1 MLLQRLRRLLKQK
14 KRGSMMVVILK
25 ENPDSGRIS
34 DLTAWL
40 ESLGLEVH
48 PTVGKVQTI
57 LGLVGDTSKVDIEL
71 IRALDIVQDV
81 KRISQPYKEA
91 NRAFHPDNTVVTVGD
106 ASFGD
111 GSCPIIAGP
120 CSVESREQLLEVA
133 LRVKAAGATLLRGG
147 AFKPRTSPY
156 AFQGLHADGIKL
168 LLEVKKET
176 GLPIVT
182 ELMDLSQLDLFDE
195 VDVIQIGA
203 RNMQNYDLLRALGR
217 SEKPVLLKRGVGA
230 ALQELL
236 LSAEYLL
243 AAGNPRVM
251 LCERGIRTFDTF
263 TRGTLDLAAV
273 PALHEMTH
281 LPVLVDPSHAAGRA
295 ALVTPLAL
303 AAAACGADGVMV
315 EMHPDPLHARCD
327 GAQALLPEEL
337 AALSQRLHAVREAC
351 R

>member
-1 MLLQRLRRLLKQK
+1 MIVVLKPGVCEEK
-14 KRGSMMVVILK
+14 KSQ
-25 ENPDSGRIS
+25 
-34 DLTAWL
+34 LTDWL
-40 ESLGLEVH
+40 AGQGLSVH
-48 PTVGKVQTI
+48 PALGGSQTI
-57 LGLVGDTSKVDIEL
+57 LGLVGDTSRLDTSLLESLEIVDS
-71 IRALDIVQDV
+71 V
-81 KRISQPYKEA
+81 KPVSDPFKCC
-91 NRAFHPDNTVVTVGD
+91 NRKFHPDDTVISVGE
-106 ASFGD
+106 AKFG
-111 GSCPIIAGP
+111 GGHFSMIAGP
-120 CSVESREQLLEVA
+120 CSVESEEQIVA
-133 LRVKAAGATLLRGG
+133 VAQSVKAAGAQVLRGG

-156 AFQGLHADGIKL
+156 DFQGLHELGL
-168 LLEVKKET
+168 RFLETAKRET

-182 ELMDLSQLDLFDE
+182 ELMNSKHLPLFDN
-195 VDVIQIGA
+195 VDIIQIGA

-217 SEKPVLLKRGVGA
+217 SEKPVLLKRGIGA
-230 ALQELL
+230 TLQELL

-281 LPVLVDPSHAAGRA
+281 LPVLADPSHAAGRA

>member
-1 MLLQRLRRLLKQK
+1 MIVIMKPMTEQK
-14 KRGSMMVVILK
+14 EIDKLAES
-25 ENPDSGRIS
+25 
-34 DLTAWL
+34 LTAQ
-40 ESLGLEVH
+40 GVEVN
-48 PTVGKVQTI
+48 PVYGTDLTI
-57 LGLVGDTSKVDIEL
+57 LGLVGDTSKIDPS
-71 IRALDIVQDV
+71 
-81 KRISQPYKEA
+81 RIEA
-91 NRAFHPDNTVVTVGD
+91 NRNVERVVHVAEPFKKANRMFHPDDTVLDIAGRTVG
-106 ASFGD
+106 GKKLMMV
-111 GSCPIIAGP
+111 AGP
-120 CSVESREQLLEVA
+120 CSVESEEQIFTA
-133 LRVKAAGATLLRGG
+133 ARQARAAGVCLLRGG

-156 AFQGLHADGIKL
+156 DFSGLGAEGLRL
-168 LLEVKKET
+168 LIAAGRET
-176 GLPIVT
+176 GLPVVS
-182 ELMDLSQLDLFDE
+182 ELMSAAQLDAFAD

-203 RNMQNYDLLRALGR
+203 RNMQNFDLLRALGR

-230 ALQELL
+230 TLQELL

>member
-1 MLLQRLRRLLKQK
+1 MILVLKP
-14 KRGSMMVVILK
+14 
-25 ENPDSGRIS
+25 NP
-34 DLTAWL
+34 A
-40 ESLGLEVH
+40 
-48 PTVGKVQTI
+48 PQKVQELLDSFHAKGFATNVSEGTQHTI
-57 LGLVGDTSKVDIEL
+57 IGLIGDTSRLDTDYIAT
-71 IRALDIVQDV
+71 IDIVESA
-81 KRISQPYKEA
+81 KRISEPYKA
-91 NRAFHPDNTVVTVGD
+91 VNRKIHPQDTHVTAGD
-106 ASFGD
+106 VTIGEGLFQV
-111 GSCPIIAGP
+111 IAGP
-120 CSVESREQLLEVA
+120 CSVESEEQIIRVA
-133 LRVKAAGATLLRGG
+133 QSVKASGATLLRGG

-156 AFQGLHADGIKL
+156 AFQGLHADGIRL
-168 LLEVKKET
+168 LLEAKHET

-182 ELMDLSQLDLFDE
+182 EIMNADCLDLFSE
-195 VDVIQIGA
+195 VDVIQVGA
-203 RNMQNYDLLRALGR
+203 RNMQNFDLLRALGR
-217 SEKPVLLKRGVGA
+217 SEKPMLLKRGVGA
-230 ALQELL
+230 TLQELL

>member
-1 MLLQRLRRLLKQK
+1 MLIGIPKGRGDLARR
-14 KRGSMMVVILK
+14 
-25 ENPDSGRIS
+25 
-34 DLTAWL
+34 
-40 ESLGLEVH
+40 
-48 PTVGKVQTI
+48 
-57 LGLVGDTSKVDIEL
+57 
-71 IRALDIVQDV
+71 
-81 KRISQPYKEA
+81 
-91 NRAFHPDNTVVTVGD
+91 FHPLDTHVAVAGRTIGEGFFHVM
-106 ASFGD
+106 
-111 GSCPIIAGP
+111 AGP
-120 CSVESREQLLEVA
+120 CSVESEAQLCTVA
-133 LRVKAAGATLLRGG
+133 ESVKKSGATFLRGG

-156 AFQGLHADGIKL
+156 DFSGLGAEGLRL
-168 LLEVKKET
+168 LIAAGHET
-176 GLPIVT
+176 GLPVVS
-182 ELMDLSQLDLFDE
+182 ELMSAAQLDAFAD

-230 ALQELL
+230 TLQELL

-295 ALVTPLAL
+295 ALVTPLAQ

-337 AALSQRLHAVREAC
+337 AALTQRLHAVREAC

>member
-1 MLLQRLRRLLKQK
+1 MIFPGLGAEGLRLR
-14 KRGSMMVVILK
+14 I
-25 ENPDSGRIS
+25 
-34 DLTAWL
+34 
-40 ESLGLEVH
+40 
-48 PTVGKVQTI
+48 
-57 LGLVGDTSKVDIEL
+57 
-71 IRALDIVQDV
+71 
-81 KRISQPYKEA
+81 
-91 NRAFHPDNTVVTVGD
+91 
-106 ASFGD
+106 
-111 GSCPIIAGP
+111 
-120 CSVESREQLLEVA
+120 
-133 LRVKAAGATLLRGG
+133 AAG
-147 AFKPRTSPY
+147 
-156 AFQGLHADGIKL
+156 H
-168 LLEVKKET
+168 ET
-176 GLPIVT
+176 GLPVVS
-182 ELMDLSQLDLFDE
+182 ELMSTAQLDAFAD

-203 RNMQNYDLLRALGR
+203 RNMQNFDLLRALGR

-230 ALQELL
+230 TLQELL

-303 AAAACGADGVMV
+303 AAAACGARRAVMV
-315 EMHPDPLHARCD
+315 EMHPDPPHARVRR
-327 GAQALLPEEL
+327 AQALLPEEL

>member
-1 MLLQRLRRLLKQK
+1 MIAVLKQNASPERTQMLIDWL
-14 KRGSMMVVILK
+14 KRQGLDVHVSQGEFTTV
-25 ENPDSGRIS
+25 
-34 DLTAWL
+34 
-40 ESLGLEVH
+40 LGLIGN
-48 PTVGKVQTI
+48 TDQ
-57 LGLVGDTSKVDIEL
+57 VDMDML
-71 IRALDIVQDV
+71 RSLDIVDSVTRVSDPFKAVNRKFHPKNSVVQISQDV
-81 KRISQPYKEA
+81 A
-91 NRAFHPDNTVVTVGD
+91 VGGGH
-106 ASFGD
+106 FGL
-111 GSCPIIAGP
+111 IAGP
-120 CSVESREQLLEVA
+120 CAVEAEEQIFA
-133 LRVKAAGATLLRGG
+133 TARQAKAAGVCLLRGG

-156 AFQGLHADGIKL
+156 DFSGLGAEGLRL
-168 LLEVKKET
+168 LVAAGRET
-176 GLPIVT
+176 GLPVVS
-182 ELMDLSQLDLFDE
+182 ELMSAAQLDAFAD

-230 ALQELL
+230 TLQELL

>member
-1 MLLQRLRRLLKQK
+1 MRQC
-14 KRGSMMVVILK
+14 SCAWA
-25 ENPDSGRIS
+25 SGRS
-34 DLTAWL
+34 SPSRRRVGSPTAALLSAPDQPHDLL
-40 ESLGLEVH
+40 
-48 PTVGKVQTI
+48 
-57 LGLVGDTSKVDIEL
+57 
-71 IRALDIVQDV
+71 
-81 KRISQPYKEA
+81 
-91 NRAFHPDNTVVTVGD
+91 
-106 ASFGD
+106 
-111 GSCPIIAGP
+111 
-120 CSVESREQLLEVA
+120 
-133 LRVKAAGATLLRGG
+133 ATL
-147 AFKPRTSPY
+147 
-156 AFQGLHADGIKL
+156 
-168 LLEVKKET
+168 
-176 GLPIVT
+176 
-182 ELMDLSQLDLFDE
+182 
-195 VDVIQIGA
+195 
-203 RNMQNYDLLRALGR
+203 RNVHKAT
-217 SEKPVLLKRGVGA
+217 LKRGVGA
-230 ALQELL
+230 TLQELL

>member
-1 MLLQRLRRLLKQK
+1 MEDVLRLTEPYPLCSRRLHP
-14 KRGSMMVVILK
+14 
-25 ENPDSGRIS
+25 E
-34 DLTAWL
+34 
-40 ESLGLEVH
+40 
-48 PTVGKVQTI
+48 PTVVSVGGARFGGGNF
-57 LGLVGDTSKVDIEL
+57 GL
-71 IRALDIVQDV
+71 
-81 KRISQPYKEA
+81 
-91 NRAFHPDNTVVTVGD
+91 
-106 ASFGD
+106 
-111 GSCPIIAGP
+111 IAGP
-120 CSVESREQLLEVA
+120 CAVESEEQIFTA
-133 LRVKAAGATLLRGG
+133 ARQARAAGVCLLRGG

-156 AFQGLHADGIKL
+156 DFSGLGA
-168 LLEVKKET
+168 
-176 GLPIVT
+176 GLPVVS
-182 ELMDLSQLDLFDE
+182 ELMSAAQLDAFAD

-203 RNMQNYDLLRALGR
+203 RNMQNFDLLRALGR

-230 ALQELL
+230 TLQELL

>member
-1 MLLQRLRRLLKQK
+1 MNKSGEETILSLPERHNRILALLQQNGSISVVQLAELFKVSEVTIRKDLSFLEQQK
-14 KRGSMMVVILK
+14 KLYRTHGSAILIS
-25 ENPDSGRIS
+25 PYIS
-34 DLTAWL
+34 DRHVNEKEKKNVA
-40 ESLGLEVH
+40 EKRAIGAKAASLV
-48 PTVGKVQTI
+48 
-57 LGLVGDTSKVDIEL
+57 
-71 IRALDIVQDV
+71 AQDDS
-81 KRISQPYKEA
+81 I
-91 NRAFHPDNTVVTVGD
+91 
-106 ASFGD
+106 
-111 GSCPIIAGP
+111 IIASGTTMAFLA
-120 CSVESREQLLEVA
+120 REIKPVGHLTVIT
-133 LRVKAAGATLLRGG
+133 AAVPVTQIL
-147 AFKPRTSPY
+147 S
-156 AFQGLHADGIKL
+156 QHAD
-168 LLEVKKET
+168 
-176 GLPIVT
+176 
-182 ELMDLSQLDLFDE
+182 

-203 RNMQNYDLLRALGR
+203 RNMQNYDLLRTLGR

-230 ALQELL
+230 TLQELL

>member
-1 MLLQRLRRLLKQK
+1 M
-14 KRGSMMVVILK
+14 
-25 ENPDSGRIS
+25 
-34 DLTAWL
+34 
-40 ESLGLEVH
+40 
-48 PTVGKVQTI
+48 
-57 LGLVGDTSKVDIEL
+57 
-71 IRALDIVQDV
+71 
-81 KRISQPYKEA
+81 
-91 NRAFHPDNTVVTVGD
+91 
-106 ASFGD
+106 
-111 GSCPIIAGP
+111 
-120 CSVESREQLLEVA
+120 
-133 LRVKAAGATLLRGG
+133 
-147 AFKPRTSPY
+147 
-156 AFQGLHADGIKL
+156 
-168 LLEVKKET
+168 
-176 GLPIVT
+176 
-182 ELMDLSQLDLFDE
+182 
-195 VDVIQIGA
+195 DVIQIGA
-203 RNMQNYDLLRALGR
+203 RNMQNYDLLRTLGR

-230 ALQELL
+230 TLQELL

-303 AAAACGADGVMV
+303 AATACGADGVMV

>member
-1 MLLQRLRRLLKQK
+1 MSSYVTRKTPGDTAWFRHDRFGMFIHFGLYALPSRHEWVKNHECTPEEKYQK
-14 KRGSMMVVILK
+14 YFDHF
-25 ENPDSGRIS
+25 NPD
-34 DLTAWL
+34 L
-40 ESLGLEVH
+40 
-48 PTVGKVQTI
+48 
-57 LGLVGDTSKVDIEL
+57 
-71 IRALDIVQDV
+71 
-81 KRISQPYKEA
+81 
-91 NRAFHPDNTVVTVGD
+91 FD
-106 ASFGD
+106 A
-111 GSCPIIAGP
+111 
-120 CSVESREQLLEVA
+120 REWARQA
-133 LRVKAAGATLLRGG
+133 KAAGVCLLRGG

-156 AFQGLHADGIKL
+156 DFSGLGAEGLRL
-168 LLEVKKET
+168 LIAAGHET
-176 GLPIVT
+176 GLPVVS
-182 ELMDLSQLDLFDE
+182 ELMSAAQLDAFAD

-230 ALQELL
+230 TLQELL

>member
-1 MLLQRLRRLLKQK
+1 MIIVLKQGTTK
-14 KRGSMMVVILK
+14 
-25 ENPDSGRIS
+25 DQIS
-34 DLTAWL
+34 TFSNELNQTYGVTVNAWYG
-40 ESLGLEVH
+40 EHSTVLGL
-48 PTVGKVQTI
+48 
-57 LGLVGDTSKVDIEL
+57 LGDTAKIDIEY
-71 IRALDIVQDV
+71 IRAQAIVESV
-81 KRISQPYKEA
+81 KRVQEPYKKA
-91 NRAFHPDNTVVTVGD
+91 NRKFHPDNTVIQVGPN
-106 ASFGD
+106 AIGD
-111 GSCPIIAGP
+111 GSLTLIAGP
-120 CSVESREQLLEVA
+120 CSVESSEQLEVISE
-133 LRVKAAGATLLRGG
+133 RVKKAGAGILRGG

-156 AFQGLHADGIKL
+156 AFQGLRAEGLYL
-168 LLEVKKET
+168 LLEAKRKG
-176 GLPIVT
+176 GLPIIT
-182 ELMDLSQLDLFDE
+182 EIMSPSHLPLFED
-195 VDVIQIGA
+195 VDIIQVGA
-203 RNMQNYDLLRALGR
+203 RNMQNFELLKELGHCK
-217 SEKPVLLKRGVGA
+217 KPILLKRGLA
-230 ALQELL
+230 NTIEETLM
-236 LSAEYLL
+236 SAEYIM
-243 AAGNPRVM
+243 ASGNENVI

>member
-1 MLLQRLRRLLKQK
+1 MIVVLKHNPNPEQLQSLITWLQEKGIIIHTSIGEGNML
-14 KRGSMMVVILK
+14 
-25 ENPDSGRIS
+25 
-34 DLTAWL
+34 
-40 ESLGLEVH
+40 
-48 PTVGKVQTI
+48 
-57 LGLVGDTSKVDIEL
+57 LGLVGDTSKIDADL
-71 IRALDIVQDV
+71 ISALDIVEDV
-81 KRISQPYKEA
+81 KRVQEPYKNA
-91 NRAFHPDNTVVTVGD
+91 NRKFHPEDTVVKVGNTQI
-106 ASFGD
+106 G
-111 GSCPIIAGP
+111 GGNLTLMAGP
-120 CSVESREQLLEVA
+120 CSVESEEQVVA
-133 LRVKAAGATLLRGG
+133 IAKAVKASGATMLRGG

-156 AFQGLHADGIKL
+156 SFQGLGEVGL
-168 LLEVKKET
+168 RYLEIAKEET

-182 ELMDLSQLDLFDE
+182 ELMDLSQLPLFKN

-230 ALQELL
+230 TLQELL

-243 AAGNPRVM
+243 AVGNPRVM

-337 AALSQRLHAVREAC
+337 AALSQRLHAVQEAC